1 MLVGIVGSVF
11 PFRARFAEHLLRE
24 RKYIIRSTVPS
35 KSVTGASKV
44 AVVCQPSTF
53 AGERSFARQIVRRNG
68 IVIRIN
74 TDEAAVPE
82 VMFPFVPADAFCEE
96 AGLKFEAILD
106 SLVERH

>member
-11 PFRARFAEHLLRE
+11 PFRVRFAEHLLRE
-24 RKYIIRSTVPS
+24 HKYTIRSTVP
-35 KSVTGASKV
+35 KSVSGASKV

-68 IVIRIN
+68 VVIRIN

-82 VMFPFVPADAFCEE
+82 VLFPFLPADEFCEE